1 MKKYVLGFT
10 ALAMFAFA
18 DNFIVDAPSSNGISA
33 PKEKNYNTMEQMT
46 ATPNEIKNAAS
57 SVETAKPAPVHS
69 VKVVKSGVKS
79 EKITQKHAKIAK
91 KQVKS
96 KKIAKKSSKKAH
108 KKVAKKAHKKSAKK
122 A

>member
-10 ALAMFAFA
+10 ALATFAFA
-18 DNFIVDAPSSNGISA
+18 DNFIVDAPSNSGGGA
-33 PKEKNYNTMEQMT
+33 VKEKNYNAPEQMT
-46 ATPNEIKNAAS
+46 ATPNEIKDAAS

-69 VKVVKSGVKS
+69 VKVVKSGTKPA
-79 EKITQKHAKIAK
+79 KMAQKHAKVAK